1 MIYEGDIEV
10 GGGSINMS
18 DKLTLK
24 QEKYVQNLIKGMS
37 QRQAYKNAF
46 DTSNMKDETIDNKA
60 YLLLK
65 KDEVRVRYEELAKKA
80 EDEAIMSAIERKKWL
95 SDVIKGNI
103 KHISYSG
110 NGDEYEN
117 EAYISDK
124 LKAIDLLNKMDN
136 SYQQNI
142 KIEGTVNNPFSEL
155 STEELRQLIKS
166 DK

>member
-18 DKLTLK
+18 NKLTLK

-46 DTSNMKDETIDNKA
+46 DTSKMKDETIDNKA
-60 YLLLK
+60 YLLFK
-65 KDEVRVRYEELAKKA
+65 KDEVRVRYEELVKKA
-80 EDEAIMSAIERKKWL
+80 QDEAIMSAIERKKWL

-124 LKAIDLLNKMDN
+124 LKAVDLLNKMDN

-155 STEELRQLIKS
+155 STEELRQLIKN

>member
-1 MIYEGDIEV
+1 
-10 GGGSINMS
+10 MS
-18 DKLTLK
+18 SKLTLK

-65 KDEVRVRYEELAKKA
+65 KDEVRVRYEELTKKA

-124 LKAIDLLNKMDN
+124 LKAVDLLNKMDN

-155 STEELRQLIKS
+155 STEELRQLIKN

>member
-10 GGGSINMS
+10 GGGGINMS
-18 DKLTLK
+18 NKLTLK

-46 DTSNMKDETIDNKA
+46 DTSKMKDETIDNKA
-60 YLLLK
+60 YLLFK
-65 KDEVRVRYEELAKKA
+65 KDEVRARYDELVKKA
-80 EDEAIMSAIERKKWL
+80 QDDAIMSAIERKKWL

-124 LKAIDLLNKMDN
+124 LKAVDLLNKMDN

-155 STEELRQLIKS
+155 STEELRQLIKN

>member
-1 MIYEGDIEV
+1 M
-10 GGGSINMS
+10 NN
-18 DKLTLK
+18 KLTLK

-46 DTSNMKDETIDNKA
+46 NTSNMKDETIDNKA

-155 STEELRQLIKS
+155 STEELRQLIKN

>member
-1 MIYEGDIEV
+1 
-10 GGGSINMS
+10 MS
-18 DKLTLK
+18 SKLTLK

-46 DTSNMKDETIDNKA
+46 DTANMKDETIDNKA

-65 KDEVRVRYEELAKKA
+65 KDEVRVRYEELTKKA

-103 KHISYSG
+103 KHISYSS

-124 LKAIDLLNKMDN
+124 LKAVDLLNKMDN

-142 KIEGTVNNPFSEL
+142 KIERTVNNPFSEL
-155 STEELRQLIKS
+155 STEELRQLIKN